1 MLVGIFIDVTK
12 NERHFH
18 LDEYLGTLD
27 KKAVWA
33 AGTGVRA

>member
-1 MLVGIFIDVTK
+1 MLIGIFIDITK
-12 NERHFH
+12 TEEHFH
-18 LDEYLGTLD
+18 LHEYLGTLD